1 METSKYA
8 SITFP
13 HLQSRITM
21 MHYGAY
27 QGYIYMY
34 DELNHRMIGICD
46 EPQAYTGMVI
56 NI

>member
-1 METSKYA
+1 
-8 SITFP
+8 
-13 HLQSRITM
+13 M

-56 NI
+56 NMKMDPDRSEFGKLYSIG